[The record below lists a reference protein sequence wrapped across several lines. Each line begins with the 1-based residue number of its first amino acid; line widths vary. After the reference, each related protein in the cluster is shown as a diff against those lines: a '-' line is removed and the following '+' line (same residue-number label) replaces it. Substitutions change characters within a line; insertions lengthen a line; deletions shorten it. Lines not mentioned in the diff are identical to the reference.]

1 MFSMSMSTKKNFTFI
16 YDIVLYIKK
25 KKNRKF
31 KFNLPEVIL
40 ERDG

>member
-25 KKNRKF
+25 KKIE
-31 KFNLPEVIL
+31 NLNLIYPK
-40 ERDG
+40 